1 LFNERRSTLERLL
14 SVKAF
19 VPFSEMETLF
29 PDVSVMT
36 LRRDVEALEKQGL
49 CLKVRGGAKSQLF
62 MRESTDGK
70 LAARMHENVAA
81 KEAVARQAAAFLE
94 PGRSIFLDS
103 GSTLQRIVP
112 FISNDHFSFVTTS
125 PQLALDLCRIGQ
137 SSVNLVGGMMDAENL
152 TVSGMQAMDF
162 IERMNIDIAL
172 LSPSG
177 LSVSGSFTVGN
188 YTESELKRAVV
199 KKARLTVLLL
209 DGSKIGKAM
218 PYTFCEMEEADAV
231 ITDAPLTPS
240 LLEKARA
247 SGTQILNAASGLP
260 ERIS

>member
-1 LFNERRSTLERLL
+1 
-14 SVKAF
+14 
-19 VPFSEMETLF
+19 METLF
-29 PDVSVMT
+29 PDVSLMT

-81 KEAVARQAAAFLE
+81 KEAVAKQAASFLE
-94 PGRSIFLDS
+94 PGRAIFLDS

-112 FISNDHFSFVTTS
+112 FISNDRFSFVTTS

-162 IERMNIDIAL
+162 IGRMNIDIAI

-177 LSVSGSFTVGN
+177 LSASGSFTVGN

-199 KKARLTVLLL
+199 KKARFKVLLL

-218 PYTFCEMEEADAV
+218 PYTFCELEEADVV
-231 ITDAPLTPS
+231 ITDAPMPLT
-240 LLEKARA
+240 LAEKATA
-247 SGTQILNAASGLP
+247 SGTQILNVVSGLP